1 MPASPVVLDVTDDT
15 FATEVLERSKSKPV
29 VVDFWAPWCGPC
41 RVLGPIIERVA
52 AEMSGEV
59 VLVKLNTDENPRTA
73 EAHRIQGIPA
83 VKAFK
88 DGRVVSDFT
97 GAVPEAQVRAFFQ
110 TLAPSSADRAARE
123 AEEMVRSGDPA
134 AAEAHYRAALAAS
147 PANVD
152 AIVGL
157 AGILLQRG
165 ERTEAEALLERVPAD
180 RRAKMLKHRIF
191 LDEFAAKHAAED
203 LEGEAAANRAD
214 PRARYRWG
222 VMLAARE
229 QYDAAFD
236 QLLESVRLDRKFADG
251 AARKAILAIFDIIG
265 ADSQAT
271 RDYQRR
277 LSSVLF

>member
-1 MPASPVVLDVTDDT
+1 
-15 FATEVLERSKSKPV
+15 
-29 VVDFWAPWCGPC
+29 
-41 RVLGPIIERVA
+41 
-52 AEMSGEV
+52 
-59 VLVKLNTDENPRTA
+59 
-73 EAHRIQGIPA
+73 
-83 VKAFK
+83 
-88 DGRVVSDFT
+88 
-97 GAVPEAQVRAFFQ
+97 
-110 TLAPSSADRAARE
+110 
-123 AEEMVRSGDPA
+123 MVRSGDPA
-134 AAEAHYRAALAAS
+134 AAEAHFRAALAAS

-165 ERTEAEALLERVPAD
+165 ERTEAEALLERAPAD
-180 RRAKMLKHRIF
+180 RRVKMLRHRIF

-203 LEGEAAANRAD
+203 LRGEAAANAAD

>member
-15 FATEVLERSKSKPV
+15 FATEVWERSKSKPV

-214 PRARYRWG
+214 PRAWYRWG